1 MTTVML
7 KYGQPDANYLAKHCF
22 IWDINADFPWVE
34 NIINSGTGSALKR
47 VYINRELRDKLFV
60 AFTNLEKAGLHTE
73 IKTFDGCY
81 NPRQVRGRNSKSL
94 HAWAMAVDFN
104 ADIEKL
110 GQNTTNWSGRFLAVM
125 KAAALYWG
133 GDWKSRKDSM
143 HFALY
148 NG

>member
-1 MTTVML
+1 MTTVMI
-7 KYGQPDANYLAKHCF
+7 KYGPPDADYLAKHCF
-22 IWDINADFPWVE
+22 IWDVFADFPWVAG
-34 NIINSGTGSALKR
+34 ITNSGTGAPLKR
-47 VYINRELRDKLFV
+47 IYINRELKEKLAT
-60 AFTNLEKAGLHTE
+60 AFANLERTGVHTE

-81 NPRQVRGRNSKSL
+81 NPRQVRGRSTKSL
-94 HAWAMAVDFN
+94 HAWAMAVDLN

-110 GQNTTNWSGRFLAVM
+110 GQQTTNWSGRFLAIM
-125 KAAALYWG
+125 KAAGLYWG

>member
-1 MTTVML
+1 MQSVIN
-7 KYGQPDANYLAKHCF
+7 KYGPPDADYFAKHCF
-22 IWDINADFPWVE
+22 IWNVQADHPWIDNV
-34 NIINSGTGSALKR
+34 INSGTGKPLKR
-47 VYINRELRDKLFV
+47 VYINRELKDKLSA
-60 AFTNLEKAGLHTE
+60 AFTMLEQTGLHTE

-94 HAWAMAVDFN
+94 HAWAMAVDLN

-110 GQNTTNWSGRFLAVM
+110 GQTTTNWSGRFLAIM
-125 KAAALYWG
+125 KASGLFWG
-133 GDWKSRKDSM
+133 GDWRSRKDSM